1 MERSIRWWGLVWL
14 LICLPRVAAAAG
26 GACPLRATVG
36 DAAAL
41 ATAPARWDGEA
52 WSMAAAGVGA
62 VGLTALLD
70 RRLAGQWPGND
81 WLAEIGNGYALVA
94 PVAAIAW
101 YGGHGWLT
109 RDPAAVRTGAN
120 VAEAAVLAVAA
131 TELLKVA
138 VGRERPAGDST
149 NHRRFH
155 PGNFSE
161 RRTSFPS
168 GHTALAF
175 ATAATVQD
183 ADLPTAVKVGAYGL
197 ATLTAWSRLHDERH
211 WLSDVVGGGLI
222 GYGVGRFVARRHPT
236 PTEHASH
243 LTPWLAEGRVGV
255 AWERRF

>member
-1 MERSIRWWGLVWL
+1 MQRSIPSCVL
-14 LICLPRVAAAAG
+14 LLLLLGLPRLSVAEG
-26 GACPLRATVG
+26 DECPLRATVG

-41 ATAPARWDGEA
+41 ATAPVRWDGHR

-62 VGLTALLD
+62 VGLSAVLD

-101 YGGHGWLT
+101 FGGHGRLAH
-109 RDPAAVRTGAN
+109 DAVAVRTGAN
-120 VAEAAVLAVAA
+120 VAEAAVLAVGA
-131 TELLKVA
+131 TEVLKVA
-138 VGRERPAGDST
+138 VGRERPAGDLT
-149 NHRRFH
+149 NHRHFH

-175 ATAATVQD
+175 ATAATLQD
-183 ADLPTAVKVGAYGL
+183 SELPTTAKVGAYTL

-222 GYGVGRFVARRHPT
+222 GYTIGRFVGRRHPAVAAR
-236 PTEHASH
+236 ASRFI
-243 LTPWLAEGRVGV
+243 PVVADGRLGV
-255 AWERRF
+255 AWERWF

>member
-1 MERSIRWWGLVWL
+1 MRRSLRWWVLVLL
-14 LICLPRVAAAAG
+14 LIGLPRLVAAEG
-26 GACPLRATVG
+26 GECPLRATVG

-41 ATAPARWDGEA
+41 ATAPVRWDAHA

-62 VGLTALLD
+62 VGLSAVLD

-81 WLAEIGNGYALVA
+81 WLAEIGNGYALAA

-109 RDPAAVRTGAN
+109 HDPAAVRTGAN

-138 VGRERPAGDST
+138 VGRERPAGELD

-175 ATAATVQD
+175 ATAATLQES
-183 ADLPTAVKVGAYGL
+183 DLPTAAKVGAYGL

-222 GYGVGRFVARRHPT
+222 GYGIGRFVAHRHPAEAPRASRFT
-236 PTEHASH
+236 PVVA
-243 LTPWLAEGRVGV
+243 AGRVGV